1 MDVADRSHC
10 SSLETSSWL
19 VDKVVVEPPLLVGI
33 VAIDGPA
40 KLIQNINA
48 CMLFII

>member
-1 MDVADRSHC
+1 MDIVAVDVADRSHC

-33 VAIDGPA
+33 VATD
-40 KLIQNINA
+40 LQNVYRI
-48 CMLFII
+48 